1 MVVGKCT
8 PWNSAVNKYVGQYF
22 LLAYYIL
29 VDYILGKKVSIEN
42 RAATKKDTSTKK
54 WTIQLVLLS
63 SYVQKKT
70 LGMPFTIIASRWAAL
85 KLNIAMY
92 T

>member
-1 MVVGKCT
+1 MQSSKYLPCQSIFSS
-8 PWNSAVNKYVGQYF
+8 SAY
-22 LLAYYIL
+22 LHIIL

-70 LGMPFTIIASRWAAL
+70 LGMPFTIIASRWAVL
-85 KLNIAMY
+85 KLNIAS
-92 T
+92 TT